1 VLFSL
6 GVLPEV
12 RFVSDVETGLA
23 MPVVQHAIGDAKLA
37 MQTGP
42 KVFVVDDESVIA
54 ATLAIILNQSGFQ
67 AQSFTNPMQA
77 LEQARTTKPDLLISD
92 VMMPEMTG
100 IELAIA
106 IKNECPECKILLFS
120 GQAAT
125 ADLLQVARSQGHEF
139 HLLTKPVHPA
149 DLLESIRTL

>member
-1 VLFSL
+1 MK
-6 GVLPEV
+6 
-12 RFVSDVETGLA
+12 TGL
-23 MPVVQHAIGDAKLA
+23 
-37 MQTGP
+37 

-54 ATLAIILNQSGFQ
+54 ITLTAILNQSGFD
-67 AQSFTNPMQA
+67 AESFTNPVEA

-106 IKNECPECKILLFS
+106 VKNECPECKILLFS

-125 ADLLQVARSQGHEF
+125 VDLLQAAREQGEEF
-139 HLLTKPVHPA
+139 HLLAKPIHPA
-149 DLLESIRTL
+149 DLLQKIRAL

>member
-1 VLFSL
+1 MK
-6 GVLPEV
+6 
-12 RFVSDVETGLA
+12 TGL
-23 MPVVQHAIGDAKLA
+23 
-37 MQTGP
+37 
-42 KVFVVDDESVIA
+42 KVFVVDDETVIA

-67 AQSFTNPMQA
+67 AESFTNPVLA
-77 LEQARTTKPDLLISD
+77 LERARTTRPDFVISD

-125 ADLLQVARSQGHEF
+125 TDLLKAARAQGHDF

-149 DLLESIRTL
+149 DLLQRIRTL

>member
-1 VLFSL
+1 MK
-6 GVLPEV
+6 
-12 RFVSDVETGLA
+12 TGL
-23 MPVVQHAIGDAKLA
+23 
-37 MQTGP
+37 

-67 AQSFTNPMQA
+67 AESFTNPVQA
-77 LEQARTTKPDLLISD
+77 LEQARTTRPDLIISD

-125 ADLLQVARSQGHEF
+125 ADLLKSAREQGNEF
-139 HLLTKPVHPA
+139 HLLMKPIHPA
-149 DLLESIRTL
+149 DLLQSIRTL

>member
-1 VLFSL
+1 LYRRWDGFGDTVVQRATGDSWP
-6 GVLPEV
+6 VMK
-12 RFVSDVETGLA
+12 TGL
-23 MPVVQHAIGDAKLA
+23 
-37 MQTGP
+37 

-67 AQSFTNPMQA
+67 AESFTNPVQA
-77 LEQARTTKPDLLISD
+77 LEQARTTRPDLIISD

-125 ADLLQVARSQGHEF
+125 ADLLKTAREQGNEF
-139 HLLTKPVHPA
+139 HLLMKPIHPA
-149 DLLESIRTL
+149 DLLQSIRTL

>member
-1 VLFSL
+1 
-6 GVLPEV
+6 
-12 RFVSDVETGLA
+12 

>member
-1 VLFSL
+1 MKM
-6 GVLPEV
+6 
-12 RFVSDVETGLA
+12 GL
-23 MPVVQHAIGDAKLA
+23 
-37 MQTGP
+37 

-67 AQSFTNPMQA
+67 AEPFTNPVQA
-77 LEQARTTKPDLLISD
+77 LEQARTTKLDLVISD

-106 IKNECPECKILLFS
+106 IQSERPECKILLFS
-120 GQAAT
+120 GQADT
-125 ADLLQVARSQGHEF
+125 ADLLKAAREQGNDF
-139 HLLTKPVHPA
+139 HLLRKPVHPA